1 MKLKNLLPS
10 LLLGGL
16 IAISLTACETER
28 ENEHEGKEGKMSDA
42 QLKAAA
48 KLSEADARQVVMAK
62 LPNATIKEAELEKE
76 HGKIIWSF
84 DITVPD
90 KSITEVNVNAVTG
103 ELVGMEKEDAKAE
116 AKEKAEDEKKEKS
129 EKSDKKLTDAQL
141 KAAAKLSE
149 ADARQVVMAKLP
161 NATIKEAELEAEG
174 GKIIWSFDISVPDK
188 SVTEVNVNA
197 VTGELVGMEKED
209 AKAEAKE
216 KAEDEKNEKK

>member
-16 IAISLTACETER
+16 IAISLTACETEHDS
-28 ENEHEGKEGKMSDA
+28 EHEGKEGKMSDS

-90 KSITEVNVNAVTG
+90 KS
-103 ELVGMEKEDAKAE
+103 
-116 AKEKAEDEKKEKS
+116 
-129 EKSDKKLTDAQL
+129 
-141 KAAAKLSE
+141 
-149 ADARQVVMAKLP
+149 
-161 NATIKEAELEAEG
+161 
-174 GKIIWSFDISVPDK
+174 
-188 SVTEVNVNA
+188 VTEVNVNA
-197 VTGELVGMEKED
+197 VTGELVNMEKED

-216 KAEDEKNEKK
+216 KDDEKNEKK

>member
-16 IAISLTACETER
+16 IAISLTACETEK

-90 KSITEVNVNAVTG
+90 KSVTEVNVNAVTG

-116 AKEKAEDEKKEKS
+116 AKEKAEDEKS
-129 EKSDKKLTDAQL
+129 EKHDKKMTDAQL

-174 GKIIWSFDISVPDK
+174 GKIIWSFDITVPDK

-197 VTGELVGMEKED
+197 VTGELVNMEKED

-216 KAEDEKNEKK
+216 KDDDEKNEKK